1 VHRSIG
7 AVLGELLAALF
18 SVLARQVSL
27 HQRCMLARNLLVF
40 ASEVLWRFFREINGA
55 SGELG
60 DHGAH
65 LVHAGLIER
74 AGAEALAP
82 AAVHLLDGE
91 LCGDTGLVCAV
102 KESREGTGALHKK
115 LHRPNHFAAH
125 AANCIKQ
132 IVMGAGMFEVQVVD
146 LKDYALPM
154 FAEEMS
160 PAYGPPKEEV
170 AGRWQ
175 KKMAEFDA
183 YIFTAAEYNIGPT
196 AVLKNAL
203 DYAYKEWANKPVA
216 FVGYGGVG
224 GARAI
229 EQLRLNAIELQ
240 MAPIRT
246 AVHILFPAYL
256 AVVKEGK
263 KPGEF
268 DYLSQNAKDM
278 LNQCCGGRSP

>member
-1 VHRSIG
+1 MSKPKLAIVIGSI
-7 AVLGELLAALF
+7 
-18 SVLARQVSL
+18 
-27 HQRCMLARNLLVF
+27 
-40 ASEVLWRFFREINGA
+40 
-55 SGELG
+55 
-60 DHGAH
+60 
-65 LVHAGLIER
+65 
-74 AGAEALAP
+74 
-82 AAVHLLDGE
+82 
-91 LCGDTGLVCAV
+91 
-102 KESREGTGALHKK
+102 
-115 LHRPNHFAAH
+115 RPNRFAAH
-125 AANCIKQ
+125 AAEWIER
-132 IVMGAGMFEVQVVD
+132 VAVESGMFDVQVVD
-146 LKDYALPM
+146 LKDYPMPM

-160 PAYGPPKEEV
+160 PAYAPSKDEV

-183 YIFTAAEYNIGPT
+183 YIFTAAEYNRGPT

-224 GARAI
+224 GARAV

-263 KPGEF
+263 KLGDF
-268 DYLSQNAKDM
+268 DYLNQNAQDM
-278 LNQCCGGRSP
+278 LQQLLWWTNALKTARDSALARAA